1 MEVKLTI
8 DDVSK
13 TIPMEEAS
21 KLLNDLLEERKLN
34 TFLDVMLSIHE
45 FQEDLDDDDF
55 WDVIE
60 DCELEFMS
68 IIIRESYIVSAPCE

>member
-55 WDVIE
+55 WDIIE